1 MPLSIS
7 PEHWNNLLSDAVR
20 QTIARSARAQGSL
33 DTIMFLQRSKIAPL
47 LLERSRIVAGIESR
61 EKLNAEM
68 REPVI
73 EDAAGRRQ
81 LKTLDTEVGEHQEIQ
96 AAIFETLK
104 PYLILPTMDGTY
116 KQAQPAP
123 VPGKAAPSTP
133 AQVVQQMQKVVAND
147 SKAIE
152 AKAVADAA
160 RTILANLPKGKG
172 DPREDRAYVVTKAFR
187 AAGYSESAVVAMV
200 AQHKSP

>member
-20 QTIARSARAQGSL
+20 QTIARSERAQGSL

-61 EKLNAEM
+61 EKLNAEL

-104 PYLILPTMDGTY
+104 PYLVLPTVGASVSMP
-116 KQAQPAP
+116 QPAP
-123 VPGKAAPSTP
+123 VPGKAAPITADNA
-133 AQVVQQMQKVVAND
+133 AQKMQKIIAND

-152 AKAVADAA
+152 AKAVAEAA
-160 RTILANLPKGKG
+160 RTILANLPKGKSAA
-172 DPREDRAYVVTKAFR
+172 EDRAYVVARAFR
-187 AAGYSESAVVAMV
+187 AAGYSEAAVVAMV
-200 AQHKSP
+200 AQHP